1 MARNTADMPIR
12 PYGSSIAGAIPDPSL
27 MKTMEIALNS
37 ADSKIFFKHSDGTLK
52 VIDNANV
59 SGLSASI
66 SSKANSADV
75 YSRDE
80 IDALVIGNLSIA
92 TINGGNF

>member
-12 PYGSSIAGAIPDPSL
+12 PYGSSIAGAVPDPAL
-27 MKTMEIALNS
+27 MKTMEIALNT

-59 SGLSASI
+59 SVLSESI
-66 SSKANSADV
+66 SSKANTADV
-75 YSRDE
+75 YSKTE
-80 IDALVIGNLSIA
+80 IDALVIGNLTITSID
-92 TINGGNF
+92 GGTF